1 MSIGVEWEN
10 RVWRERQR
18 VSVCWGICMSVKSWL
33 YVGGEVRCGL
43 WTGWGI
49 HVEEEECVCVE
60 PEFCEWRSRL
70 CLRKKICWGSGERNE
85 GTCVVYRWGVEG
97 ETGLW
102 IFVYVDRRVYVSV

>member
-1 MSIGVEWEN
+1 MGCGEAGGYM
-10 RVWRERQR
+10 WRKTR
-18 VSVCWGICMSVKSWL
+18 
-33 YVGGEVRCGL
+33 
-43 WTGWGI
+43 
-49 HVEEEECVCVE
+49 VCVG

-70 CLRKKICWGSGERNE
+70 CLRKEICWGSGERNE

>member
-1 MSIGVEWEN
+1 MS
-10 RVWRERQR
+10 
-18 VSVCWGICMSVKSWL
+18 
-33 YVGGEVRCGL
+33 
-43 WTGWGI
+43 
-49 HVEEEECVCVE
+49 VEEEMGREGGTGFSVVCVE

-102 IFVYVDRRVYVSV
+102 IFVYVDRRVYVSM